1 VLDVLKHPRACV
13 VILSVTVLAM
23 LIWASYEGLRPRVTN
38 WMTPMEAIQAFAPA
52 NLGASFVEYS
62 RRLSDLEHANET
74 LYLEIYGKPD
84 SPELES
90 IKHRKHDV
98 EGQILI
104 LKATLSTN
112 YQTATRMIYQL
123 LYSGKLLAAAYDVD
137 TDQFMIIPIEYWQSI
152 ELLGEQ
158 LSEAGGIGFH
168 HYRNLLVGENPCYS
182 VATRVQAVH
191 CTLPLATP

>member
-1 VLDVLKHPRACV
+1 M
-13 VILSVTVLAM
+13 LAM
-23 LIWASYEGLRPRVTN
+23 LIWASYEGLRPKVTN

-52 NLGASFVEYS
+52 NLGASFGEYS
-62 RRLSDLEHANET
+62 RKLSNLEHANET

-90 IKHRKHDV
+90 IKHRKQNI
-98 EGQILI
+98 EGQILV

-112 YQTATRMIYQL
+112 YQTSTKMIYQL
-123 LYSGKLLAAAYDVD
+123 LYTGKLLAKAYDVD
-137 TDQFMIIPIEYWQSI
+137 TGELMIIPVEYWKLMK
-152 ELLGEQ
+152 LLGEQ

-182 VATRVQAVH
+182 VATRVQAVR